1 MPSGSVSSSS
11 TFLSSQTRATCY
23 NCFVRQS
30 ICSVISLHS
39 DMSRAVHP
47 QVFCQGGCRTNIDT
61 CQSGFPFRILLFCCK
76 LIEPVRIMACV
87 VWLSPLEAIQGR
99 ACVTARFHL
108 QVQNLRAI
116 CAAGEILRTLKSYS
130 GASHWQC
137 YIRRVS

>member
-11 TFLSSQTRATCY
+11 TFLSSQTRATCD

-39 DMSRAVHP
+39 VMSRAVHP
-47 QVFCQGGCRTNIDT
+47 QVFSKADAGRTLT
-61 CQSGFPFRILLFCCK
+61 HASLGFSFRILLFSCK
-76 LIEPVRIMACV
+76 LVEPVRIMACV
-87 VWLSPLEAIQGR
+87 VWLSPLEAVQGR

-108 QVQNLRAI
+108 QVQNFRAA
-116 CAAGEILRTLKSYS
+116 CATGESLRTLKSYS

-137 YIRRVS
+137 YIHRVS